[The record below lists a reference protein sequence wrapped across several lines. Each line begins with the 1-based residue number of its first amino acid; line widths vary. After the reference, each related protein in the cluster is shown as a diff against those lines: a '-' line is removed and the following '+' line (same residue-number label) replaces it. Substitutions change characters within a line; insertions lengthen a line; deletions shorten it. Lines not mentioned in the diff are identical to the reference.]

1 MAKQFYERLQEYYLK
16 VAEVL
21 RGEASAASIFHNT
34 TDIGMSR
41 EKIYAEFLRLHAP
54 SKCNVFLGGFLF
66 SEDGSES
73 AQLDVLIT
81 TDTTPRFD
89 FHNKDGN
96 GKSFAPVEGTLAIA
110 SIKSMLNKTALEDAL
125 GGIASIPS
133 TKPLDARVNPLF
145 SIENYDDWPYKIIYA
160 SDGIAVNTLM
170 EHLEEYYLKHP
181 EIPNGRRP
189 NIIHVLGKY
198 IIHRAGRSSRA
209 REPGNKEI
217 WDLEENKF
225 HFVTHKPD
233 IQGIIGVLWKLQE
246 RASTSSNIHYTYGE
260 IWRRANGFMPSED
273 VND

>member
-1 MAKQFYERLQEYYLK
+1 MAKQFYERLREYYLN

-21 RGEASAASIFHNT
+21 RGEAGAASIFPNT
-34 TDIGMSR
+34 TDVGMSR
-41 EKIYAEFLRLHAP
+41 EKVYAEFLRLHAP
-54 SKCNVFLGGFLF
+54 SKCNVFFGGFLF

-110 SIKSMLNKTALEDAL
+110 SIKTMLNKESLEDAL
-125 GGIASIPS
+125 GGIASIPP
-133 TKPLDARVNPLF
+133 TMPLGSRVNPQF
-145 SIENYDDWPYKIIYA
+145 FIGNYDDWPYKIIYA

-170 EHLEEYYLKHP
+170 GHLEEYYLRHP
-181 EIPNGRRP
+181 EISNGRRP

-198 IIHRAGRSSRA
+198 IIHRAGKSSK
-209 REPGNKEI
+209 EWKPVSKEI
-217 WDLEENKF
+217 RSLEENQF
-225 HFVTHKPD
+225 HFATLNPD

-260 IWRRANGFMPSED
+260 IWRRANGFGASD
-273 VND
+273 DAND